1 MMSLAKHQTP
11 RRSPR
16 LSRSWIFCESRL
28 GKELLESLPSSVRQS
43 PVMKQVL
50 LRVTCIRTEIIRRK
64 RFQLAH
70 RDVGASRKID
80 LAQDP
85 GDPNVDRHGVQ
96 AVIREQQDAVSNLF
110 PHPRQLAEN
119 GPRILGRKI

>member
-50 LRVTCIRTEIIRRK
+50 LRVTCIRTEIIRSK

-70 RDVGASRKID
+70 RDFCPPWKID
-80 LAQDP
+80 LGQDP
-85 GDPNVDRHGVQ
+85 GDPNVDGHRVQ
-96 AVIREQQDAVSNLF
+96 PLIGKQ
-110 PHPRQLAEN
+110 
-119 GPRILGRKI
+119 